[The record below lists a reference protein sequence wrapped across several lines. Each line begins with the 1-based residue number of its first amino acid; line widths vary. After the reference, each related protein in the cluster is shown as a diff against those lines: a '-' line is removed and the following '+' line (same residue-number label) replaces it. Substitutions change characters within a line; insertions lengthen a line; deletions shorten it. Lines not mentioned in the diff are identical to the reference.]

1 MNISVRGNGASV
13 VNMRAFDPD
22 IIGSI
27 FTRVDMSWSKD
38 ARAKFVMSPLGDL
51 SVIRSIHSASNSK
64 SRRLERHM
72 TDRDV
77 EYYFACIPL
86 SGAMEIHHLKPYYN
100 QGQSS
105 TVKANHLAFLN
116 TKEEYEIAMSD
127 RMDAIWLRIPAK
139 LLQSHAISFDD
150 LLGRPLDIQGGL
162 GLMAKQMM
170 CSAVDDETRFTD
182 RSARILSQSLLCF
195 LGEIINSNLGLDGL
209 IASRGR
215 RKILIRAQE
224 FIEEHILDDDLNPL
238 KIARGVGISPRYL
251 SEIFAAEG
259 SSPMRWVRKRRLE
272 MCRMELERKTG
283 GQQLICEIA
292 YSMGFTNV
300 SSFNRAFKAHFGH
313 SPRDLL
319 AQNTAGKNSIL

>member
-1 MNISVRGNGASV
+1 MNVSIRETEPSVI
-13 VNMRAFDPD
+13 NMRAFDPD

-27 FTRVDMSWSKD
+27 FTRVDLSWSKD
-38 ARAKFVMSPLGDL
+38 ARAKFVISSLGDL
-51 SVIRSIHSASNSK
+51 SVVRSIHSASNSI

-72 TDRDV
+72 TDGDLGD
-77 EYYFACIPL
+77 YFACIPL
-86 SGAMEIHHLKPYYN
+86 NGAMEIRHLN
-100 QGQSS
+100 RDHNGGRNSN
-105 TVKANHLAFLN
+105 VKTNHLTILN

-127 RMDAIWLRIPAK
+127 TMDAIWLRVPAK
-139 LLQSHAISFDD
+139 LLQAHAISVDD

-162 GLMAKQMM
+162 GLMAKQML
-170 CSAVDDETRFTD
+170 CGAVADDTRFTD

-195 LGEIINSNLGLDGL
+195 LGEVINSNLNLGGR
-209 IASRGR
+209 ASSQGR
-215 RKILIRAQE
+215 RKILKRAQD
-224 FIEEHILDDDLNPL
+224 FIEEHILDDDLSPL
-238 KIARGVGISPRYL
+238 QIAQGVGISSRYL

-259 SSPMRWVRKRRLE
+259 ASPMRWVRKRRLE
-272 MCRMELERKTG
+272 MCRMELERKNG

-319 AQNTAGKNSIL
+319 AQNSTDKTNTG